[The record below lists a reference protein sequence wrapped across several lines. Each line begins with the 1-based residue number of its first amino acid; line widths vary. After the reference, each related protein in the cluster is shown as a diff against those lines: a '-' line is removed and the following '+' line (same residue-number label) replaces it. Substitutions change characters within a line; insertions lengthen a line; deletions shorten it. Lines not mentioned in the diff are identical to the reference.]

1 MSAVE
6 NARPEIDDDV
16 SPVAE
21 TGPPV
26 NAFPPADRLRGQVT
40 QSLQL
45 LLDAVQ
51 ADDVLHRLDESGV
64 VLDLEVGGYRWVAVQ
79 RDDPWPEEVSLSP
92 REAEIARMVA
102 AGLTN
107 RAIATVLDIS
117 PWTVGTYLRR
127 IFGKLDV
134 NSRAAM
140 TAAVA
145 RLRPVGVPS
154 SPRARR
160 CDADGRRSVVRRH
173 DV

>member
-16 SPVAE
+16 SPVAD

-26 NAFPPADRLRGQVT
+26 KALPPADRLRGQVT
-40 QSLQL
+40 RSLQL
-45 LLDAVQ
+45 LLDVVQ
-51 ADDVLHRLDESGV
+51 ADDVLHRLDENGV

-79 RDDPWPEEVSLSP
+79 QEDPWPEVVSLSP

-154 SPRARR
+154 SPRGRR
-160 CDADGRRSVVRRH
+160 CDADGRRSVMRRH